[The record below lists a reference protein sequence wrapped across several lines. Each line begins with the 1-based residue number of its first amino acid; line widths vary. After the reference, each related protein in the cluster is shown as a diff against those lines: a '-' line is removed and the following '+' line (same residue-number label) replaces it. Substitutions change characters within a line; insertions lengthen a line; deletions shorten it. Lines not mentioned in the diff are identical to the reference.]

1 MVLRRST
8 TRRSRSSRF
17 RLALLVLTSI
27 VLITLDVRTEGGA
40 IDTAR
45 SAVLD
50 ALGPLRSNST
60 RLFEPV
66 GGAWEAVTSYD
77 DLEAQNA
84 LLRAKIAELQSSVLE
99 VGEIERERKS
109 LLALL
114 GARDRVAQVGRR
126 TARVID
132 APISNYQ
139 RTLELDKGS
148 RDGIAV
154 GMPVETGAGVIG
166 RISNVS
172 ITRSQVELL
181 TDPNF
186 DVGVRMV
193 RSGDDGIA
201 SGRGHNRELEVSFIE
216 LDTVVIP
223 GETVVS
229 SGFQGS
235 TFPEGLLIGT
245 VVDVVPNAVQGT
257 QRITIHPAADLDRL
271 RWVQVLLFY
280 PDAPEP
286 VIVDRL
292 PEDEIEDVESEG
304 SAP

>member
-1 MVLRRST
+1 VVLRRST

-292 PEDEIEDVESEG
+292 PEDEIVDVEPEG

>member
-1 MVLRRST
+1 MLRRST
-8 TRRSRSSRF
+8 SRRSRSSQF
-17 RLALLVLTSI
+17 RLALLVLTSL
-27 VLITLDVRTEGGA
+27 VLITLDARTEGGA

-45 SAVLD
+45 GAVLD
-50 ALGPLRSNST
+50 VLGPLRSNT
-60 RLFEPV
+60 AKIFEPI
-66 GGAWEAVTSYD
+66 GEAWEAVTSYD
-77 DLEAQNA
+77 ELEAHNA
-84 LLRAKIAELQSSVLE
+84 LLRAKLTEIQNSVLE
-99 VGEIERERKS
+99 VGEIERERES

-114 GARDRVAQVGRR
+114 GARDRVAHVGRR

-132 APISNYQ
+132 APVSNYQ

-148 RDGIAV
+148 RDGITV

-172 ITRSQVELL
+172 VTRSQVELL

-201 SGRGHNRELEVSFIE
+201 SGRGHNEDLEVSFIE

-223 GETVVS
+223 GETVVT

-271 RWVQVLLFY
+271 RWVQVLLFDA
-280 PDAPEP
+280 DAPEP
-286 VIVDRL
+286 VVVDRV
-292 PEDEIEDVESEG
+292 PENDAAETESEE
-304 SAP
+304 STP

>member
-1 MVLRRST
+1 MVLHRST

-27 VLITLDVRTEGGA
+27 VLITIDVRTEGGA

-45 SAVLD
+45 SVVLD

-60 RLFEPV
+60 RIFEPV

-114 GARDRVAQVGRR
+114 GARDRVAHVGRR

-186 DVGVRMV
+186 DVGVRMA

-271 RWVQVLLFY
+271 QWVQVLLFH

-292 PEDEIEDVESEG
+292 PEDEIAEVESEG

>member
-1 MVLRRST
+1 MLRRST
-8 TRRSRSSRF
+8 SRRSRSSQF
-17 RLALLVLTSI
+17 RLALLVLTSL
-27 VLITLDVRTEGGA
+27 VLITLDARTEGGA

-45 SAVLD
+45 GAVLD
-50 ALGPLRSNST
+50 VLGPLRSNT
-60 RLFEPV
+60 AKIFEPI
-66 GGAWEAVTSYD
+66 GEAWEAVTSYD
-77 DLEAQNA
+77 ELEAHNA
-84 LLRAKIAELQSSVLE
+84 LLRAKLAEVQNSVLE
-99 VGEIERERKS
+99 VGEIERERES

-114 GARDRVAQVGRR
+114 GARDRVAHVGRR

-132 APISNYQ
+132 APVSNYQ

-148 RDGIAV
+148 RDGITV

-172 ITRSQVELL
+172 VTRSQVELL

-201 SGRGHNRELEVSFIE
+201 SGRGHNEDLEVSFIE

-223 GETVVS
+223 GETVVT

-271 RWVQVLLFY
+271 RWVQVLLFD

-286 VIVDRL
+286 VVVDRV
-292 PEDEIEDVESEG
+292 PENDAAETESEE
-304 SAP
+304 STP

>member
-1 MVLRRST
+1 MLRRST
-8 TRRSRSSRF
+8 SRRSRSSQF
-17 RLALLVLTSI
+17 RLALLVLTSL
-27 VLITLDVRTEGGA
+27 VLITLDARTEGGA

-45 SAVLD
+45 GAVLD
-50 ALGPLRSNST
+50 VLGPLRSNT
-60 RLFEPV
+60 AKIFEPI
-66 GGAWEAVTSYD
+66 GEAWEAVTSYD
-77 DLEAQNA
+77 ELEAHNA
-84 LLRAKIAELQSSVLE
+84 LLRAKLTEIQNSVLE
-99 VGEIERERKS
+99 VGEIERERES

-114 GARDRVAQVGRR
+114 GARDRVAHVGRR

-132 APISNYQ
+132 APVSNYQ

-148 RDGIAV
+148 RDGITV

-172 ITRSQVELL
+172 VTRSQVELL

-201 SGRGHNRELEVSFIE
+201 SGRGHNEDLEVSFIE

-223 GETVVS
+223 GETVVT

-271 RWVQVLLFY
+271 RWVQVLLFD

-286 VIVDRL
+286 VVVDRV
-292 PEDEIEDVESEG
+292 PENDAAETESEE

>member
-1 MVLRRST
+1 L
-8 TRRSRSSRF
+8 
-17 RLALLVLTSI
+17 
-27 VLITLDVRTEGGA
+27 VLITLDARTEGGA

-45 SAVLD
+45 GAVLD
-50 ALGPLRSNST
+50 VLGPLRSNT
-60 RLFEPV
+60 AKIFEPI
-66 GGAWEAVTSYD
+66 GEAWEAVTSYD
-77 DLEAQNA
+77 ELEAHNA
-84 LLRAKIAELQSSVLE
+84 LLRAKLTEIQNSVLE
-99 VGEIERERKS
+99 VGEIERERES

-114 GARDRVAQVGRR
+114 GARDRVAHVGRR

-132 APISNYQ
+132 APVSNYQ

-148 RDGIAV
+148 RDGITV

-172 ITRSQVELL
+172 VTRSQVELL

-201 SGRGHNRELEVSFIE
+201 SGRGHNEDLEVSFIE

-223 GETVVS
+223 GETVVT

-271 RWVQVLLFY
+271 RWVQVLLFD

-286 VIVDRL
+286 VVVDRV
-292 PEDEIEDVESEG
+292 PENDAAETESEE
-304 SAP
+304 STP

>member
-1 MVLRRST
+1 MLRRST
-8 TRRSRSSRF
+8 SRRSRSSQF
-17 RLALLVLTSI
+17 RLALLVLTSL
-27 VLITLDVRTEGGA
+27 VLITLDARTEGGA

-45 SAVLD
+45 GAVLD
-50 ALGPLRSNST
+50 VLGPLRSNT
-60 RLFEPV
+60 AKIFEPV
-66 GGAWEAVTSYD
+66 GEAWEAVTSYD
-77 DLEAQNA
+77 ELEAHNA
-84 LLRAKIAELQSSVLE
+84 LLRAKLAEVQNSVLE
-99 VGEIERERKS
+99 VGEIERERES

-114 GARDRVAQVGRR
+114 GARDRVAHVGRR

-132 APISNYQ
+132 APVSNYQ

-148 RDGIAV
+148 RDGITV

-172 ITRSQVELL
+172 VTRSQVELL

-201 SGRGHNRELEVSFIE
+201 SGRGHNEDLEVSFIE

-223 GETVVS
+223 GETVVT

-271 RWVQVLLFY
+271 RWVQVLLFD

-286 VIVDRL
+286 VVVDRV
-292 PEDEIEDVESEG
+292 PENDAAETESEE
-304 SAP
+304 STP

>member
-45 SAVLD
+45 GAVLD

-286 VIVDRL
+286 VIVDRI

>member
-1 MVLRRST
+1 MFRRSNFRKNRT
-8 TRRSRSSRF
+8 SRL
-17 RLALLVLTSI
+17 RLALLIITSV
-27 VLITLDVRTEGGA
+27 VLITMDMRSEGGV

-45 SAVLD
+45 GAVLD
-50 ALGPLRSNST
+50 VLGPLRSASSSI
-60 RLFEPV
+60 FEPV

-77 DLEAQNA
+77 DLEARNA

-99 VGEIERERKS
+99 VGEIERERKA
-109 LLALL
+109 LLSLL
-114 GARDRVAQVGRR
+114 GARDRAAQVGRR

-148 RDGIAV
+148 RDGIEM

-166 RISNVS
+166 RISAVS
-172 ITRSQVELL
+172 VTRSQVELL

-201 SGRGHNRELEVSFIE
+201 SGRGQNEDLEVSFIE

-223 GETVVS
+223 GETVVT

-257 QRITIHPAADLDRL
+257 QRITVHPAADLDRL

-280 PDAPEP
+280 PEAPEP
-286 VIVDRL
+286 VIVDRV
-292 PEDEIEDVESEG
+292 PQDNTPTTTQQE
-304 SAP
+304 PRQ

>member
-1 MVLRRST
+1 MLRRST
-8 TRRSRSSRF
+8 SRRSRSSQF
-17 RLALLVLTSI
+17 RLALLVLTSL
-27 VLITLDVRTEGGA
+27 VLITLDARTEGGA

-45 SAVLD
+45 GAVLD
-50 ALGPLRSNST
+50 VLGPLRSNT
-60 RLFEPV
+60 AKIFEPI
-66 GGAWEAVTSYD
+66 GEAWEAVTSYD
-77 DLEAQNA
+77 ELEAHNA
-84 LLRAKIAELQSSVLE
+84 LLRAKLTEIQNSVLE
-99 VGEIERERKS
+99 VGEIERERES

-114 GARDRVAQVGRR
+114 GARDRVAHVGRR

-132 APISNYQ
+132 APVSNYQ
-139 RTLELDKGS
+139 RTLEVDKGS
-148 RDGIAV
+148 RDGITV

-172 ITRSQVELL
+172 VTRSQVELL

-201 SGRGHNRELEVSFIE
+201 SGRGHNEDLEVSFIE

-223 GETVVS
+223 GETVVT

-271 RWVQVLLFY
+271 RWVQVLLFD

-286 VIVDRL
+286 VVVDRV
-292 PEDEIEDVESEG
+292 PENDAAETESEG

>member
-1 MVLRRST
+1 VVLRRTT

-27 VLITLDVRTEGGA
+27 VLITIDVRTEGGA

-45 SAVLD
+45 GAVLD
-50 ALGPLRSNST
+50 ALGPLRSNSS
-60 RLFEPV
+60 RIFEPV
-66 GGAWEAVTSYD
+66 GGAWEAVSSYD
-77 DLEAQNA
+77 ELEAQNS

-148 RDGIAV
+148 RDGVAI

-172 ITRSQVELL
+172 VTRSQVELL

-223 GETVVS
+223 GETVVT

-245 VVDVVPNAVQGT
+245 VVDVMPNAVQGT

-286 VIVDRL
+286 LIVDRV
-292 PEDEIEDVESEG
+292 PEDESVDVEPEG

>member
-1 MVLRRST
+1 MLRRST
-8 TRRSRSSRF
+8 SRRSRSSQF
-17 RLALLVLTSI
+17 RLALLVLTSL
-27 VLITLDVRTEGGA
+27 VLITLDARTEGGA

-45 SAVLD
+45 GAVLD
-50 ALGPLRSNST
+50 VLGPLRSNT
-60 RLFEPV
+60 AKILEPI
-66 GGAWEAVTSYD
+66 GEAWEAVTSYD
-77 DLEAQNA
+77 ELEAHNA
-84 LLRAKIAELQSSVLE
+84 LLRAKLTEIQNSVLE
-99 VGEIERERKS
+99 VGEIERERES

-114 GARDRVAQVGRR
+114 GARDRVAHVGRR

-132 APISNYQ
+132 APVSNYQ

-148 RDGIAV
+148 RDGITV

-172 ITRSQVELL
+172 VTRSQVELL

-201 SGRGHNRELEVSFIE
+201 SGRGHNEDLEVSFIE

-223 GETVVS
+223 GETVVT

-271 RWVQVLLFY
+271 RWVQVLLFD

-286 VIVDRL
+286 VVVDRV
-292 PEDEIEDVESEG
+292 PENDAAETESEE
-304 SAP
+304 STP

>member
-8 TRRSRSSRF
+8 IRRSRSSRF

-60 RLFEPV
+60 RIFEPV

-84 LLRAKIAELQSSVLE
+84 LLRAKIAELQNSVLE

-292 PEDEIEDVESEG
+292 PEDEIAEVESEG

>member
-1 MVLRRST
+1 MLRRST
-8 TRRSRSSRF
+8 SRRSRSSQF
-17 RLALLVLTSI
+17 RLALLVLTSL
-27 VLITLDVRTEGGA
+27 VLITLDARTEGGA

-45 SAVLD
+45 GAVLD
-50 ALGPLRSNST
+50 VLGPLRSNT
-60 RLFEPV
+60 AKIFEPI
-66 GGAWEAVTSYD
+66 GEAWEAVTSYD
-77 DLEAQNA
+77 ELEAHNA
-84 LLRAKIAELQSSVLE
+84 LLRAKLTEIQNSVLE
-99 VGEIERERKS
+99 VGEIEREREA

-114 GARDRVAQVGRR
+114 GARDRVAHVGRR

-132 APISNYQ
+132 APVSNYQ

-148 RDGIAV
+148 RDGITV

-172 ITRSQVELL
+172 VTRSQVELL

-201 SGRGHNRELEVSFIE
+201 SGRGHNEDLEVSFIE

-223 GETVVS
+223 GETVVT

-271 RWVQVLLFY
+271 RWVQVLLFD

-286 VIVDRL
+286 VVVDRV
-292 PEDEIEDVESEG
+292 PENDAAETESEE
-304 SAP
+304 STP

>member
-292 PEDEIEDVESEG
+292 PEDEIVDVESEG

>member
-286 VIVDRL
+286 VIVDRI

>member
-8 TRRSRSSRF
+8 IRRSRSSRF

-60 RLFEPV
+60 RIFEPV

-84 LLRAKIAELQSSVLE
+84 LLRAKIAELQNSVLE

-286 VIVDRL
+286 VIVDRV
-292 PEDEIEDVESEG
+292 PEDEIAEVESEG

>member
-17 RLALLVLTSI
+17 RLALLFLTSI

-60 RLFEPV
+60 RIFEPV

-84 LLRAKIAELQSSVLE
+84 LLRAKIAELQNSVLE

-201 SGRGHNRELEVSFIE
+201 SGRGRNRELEVSFIE

-292 PEDEIEDVESEG
+292 PEDEIAEVESEG

>member
-1 MVLRRST
+1 VVLRRST

>member
-1 MVLRRST
+1 MLRRST
-8 TRRSRSSRF
+8 SRRSRSSQF
-17 RLALLVLTSI
+17 RLALLVLTSL
-27 VLITLDVRTEGGA
+27 VLITLDARTEGGA

-45 SAVLD
+45 GAVLD
-50 ALGPLRSNST
+50 VLGPLRSNT
-60 RLFEPV
+60 AKIFEPI
-66 GGAWEAVTSYD
+66 GEAWEAVTSYD
-77 DLEAQNA
+77 ELEAHNA
-84 LLRAKIAELQSSVLE
+84 LLRAKLAEVQNSVLE
-99 VGEIERERKS
+99 VGEIERERES

-114 GARDRVAQVGRR
+114 GARDRVAHVGRR

-132 APISNYQ
+132 APVSNYQ

-148 RDGIAV
+148 RDGITV

-172 ITRSQVELL
+172 VTRSQVELL

-201 SGRGHNRELEVSFIE
+201 SGRGHNEDLEVSFIE

-223 GETVVS
+223 GETVVT
-229 SGFQGS
+229 SGFQWS

-271 RWVQVLLFY
+271 RWVQVLLFD

-286 VIVDRL
+286 VVVDRV
-292 PEDEIEDVESEG
+292 PENDAAETESEE

>member
-1 MVLRRST
+1 MLRRST
-8 TRRSRSSRF
+8 SRRSRSSQF
-17 RLALLVLTSI
+17 RLALLVLTSL
-27 VLITLDVRTEGGA
+27 VLITLDARTEGGA

-45 SAVLD
+45 GAVLD
-50 ALGPLRSNST
+50 VLGPLRSNT
-60 RLFEPV
+60 AKIFEPI
-66 GGAWEAVTSYD
+66 GEAWEAVTGYD
-77 DLEAQNA
+77 ELEAHNA
-84 LLRAKIAELQSSVLE
+84 LLRAKLTEIQNSVLE
-99 VGEIERERKS
+99 VGEIERERES

-114 GARDRVAQVGRR
+114 GARDRVAHVGRR

-132 APISNYQ
+132 APVSNYQ

-148 RDGIAV
+148 RDGITV

-172 ITRSQVELL
+172 VTRSQVELL

-201 SGRGHNRELEVSFIE
+201 SGRGHNEDLEVSFIE

-223 GETVVS
+223 GETVVT

-271 RWVQVLLFY
+271 RWVQVLLFD

-286 VIVDRL
+286 VVVDRV
-292 PEDEIEDVESEG
+292 PENDAAETESEE
-304 SAP
+304 STP

>member
-1 MVLRRST
+1 
-8 TRRSRSSRF
+8 
-17 RLALLVLTSI
+17 
-27 VLITLDVRTEGGA
+27 
-40 IDTAR
+40 
-45 SAVLD
+45 VLD

-286 VIVDRL
+286 VIVDRI

>member
-84 LLRAKIAELQSSVLE
+84 LLRAKIAKLQSSVLE

-292 PEDEIEDVESEG
+292 PEDEIVDVEPEG

>member
-50 ALGPLRSNST
+50 ALG
-60 RLFEPV
+60 
-66 GGAWEAVTSYD
+66 AWEAVTSYD

-84 LLRAKIAELQSSVLE
+84 LLRAKIAELQNSVLE

-148 RDGIAV
+148 RDGIAI

-166 RISNVS
+166 RISIVS
-172 ITRSQVELL
+172 ITRSQVEVL

-292 PEDEIEDVESEG
+292 PEDEITEIESEG

>member
-1 MVLRRST
+1 VVLRRST

-166 RISNVS
+166 RIPNAS

-286 VIVDRL
+286 VIVDRI

>member
-292 PEDEIEDVESEG
+292 PEDEIVDVEPEG

>member
-1 MVLRRST
+1 M
-8 TRRSRSSRF
+8 
-17 RLALLVLTSI
+17 
-27 VLITLDVRTEGGA
+27 LITLDARTEGGA

-45 SAVLD
+45 GAVLD
-50 ALGPLRSNST
+50 VLGPLRSNT
-60 RLFEPV
+60 AKIFEPI
-66 GGAWEAVTSYD
+66 GEAWEAVTSYD
-77 DLEAQNA
+77 ELEAHNA
-84 LLRAKIAELQSSVLE
+84 LLRAKLTEIQNSVLE
-99 VGEIERERKS
+99 VGEIERERES

-114 GARDRVAQVGRR
+114 GARDRVAHVGRR

-132 APISNYQ
+132 APVSNYQ

-148 RDGIAV
+148 RDGITV

-172 ITRSQVELL
+172 VTRSQVELL

-201 SGRGHNRELEVSFIE
+201 SGRGHNEDLEVSFIE

-223 GETVVS
+223 GETVVT

-271 RWVQVLLFY
+271 RWVQVLLFD

-286 VIVDRL
+286 VVVDRV
-292 PEDEIEDVESEG
+292 PENDAAETESEE
-304 SAP
+304 STP

>member
-1 MVLRRST
+1 VVLRRST
-8 TRRSRSSRF
+8 IRRSRSSRF

-60 RLFEPV
+60 RIFEPV

-84 LLRAKIAELQSSVLE
+84 LLRAKIAELQNSVLE

-292 PEDEIEDVESEG
+292 PEDEIAEVESEG

>member
-1 MVLRRST
+1 MLGRST
-8 TRRSRSSRF
+8 SRRSRSSKF
-17 RLALLVLTSI
+17 RLGLLVFTSL
-27 VLITLDVRTEGGA
+27 VLITIDVRTEGGA

-45 SAVLD
+45 GFVLD
-50 ALGPLRSNST
+50 ALGPLRSNTS
-60 RLFEPV
+60 RILEPV

-77 DLEAQNA
+77 DLEARNA

-172 ITRSQVELL
+172 VTRSQVELL

-186 DVGVRMV
+186 DVGIRMA

-201 SGRGHNRELEVSFIE
+201 SGRGRNSDLEVSFIE

-223 GETVVS
+223 GETVVT

-257 QRITIHPAADLDRL
+257 QRITVHPAADLDRL

-286 VIVDRL
+286 VIVDRV
-292 PEDEIEDVESEG
+292 PQDDVADVESEG
-304 SAP
+304 STP

>member
-1 MVLRRST
+1 M
-8 TRRSRSSRF
+8 
-17 RLALLVLTSI
+17 LVLTSI
-27 VLITLDVRTEGGA
+27 VLITIDVRTEGGA

-45 SAVLD
+45 GAVLD
-50 ALGPLRSNST
+50 ALGPLRSNSS
-60 RLFEPV
+60 RIFEPV
-66 GGAWEAVTSYD
+66 GGAWEAVSSYD
-77 DLEAQNA
+77 ELEAQNS

-148 RDGIAV
+148 RDGVAI

-172 ITRSQVELL
+172 VTRSQVELL

-223 GETVVS
+223 GETVVT

-245 VVDVVPNAVQGT
+245 VVDVIPNAVQGT

-286 VIVDRL
+286 VIVDRV
-292 PEDEIEDVESEG
+292 PEDESVDVEPEG

>member
-1 MVLRRST
+1 
-8 TRRSRSSRF
+8 
-17 RLALLVLTSI
+17 
-27 VLITLDVRTEGGA
+27 
-40 IDTAR
+40 
-45 SAVLD
+45 
-50 ALGPLRSNST
+50 
-60 RLFEPV
+60 
-66 GGAWEAVTSYD
+66 
-77 DLEAQNA
+77 
-84 LLRAKIAELQSSVLE
+84 LRAKVAELQNSVLE
-99 VGEIERERKS
+99 VGEIERERKA
-109 LLALL
+109 LLSLL

-148 RDGIAV
+148 RDGLVI

-166 RISNVS
+166 RISAVS
-172 ITRSQVELL
+172 VTRSQVELL

-186 DVGVRMV
+186 DVGIRMV

-201 SGRGHNRELEVSFIE
+201 SGKGQNRELEVSFIE

-223 GETVVS
+223 GETVVT

-235 TFPEGLLIGT
+235 SFPEGLLIGT

-257 QRITIHPAADLDRL
+257 QRITVHPAADLDRL

-286 VIVDRL
+286 VVVDRV
-292 PEDEIEDVESEG
+292 PDDETPGRSTEE
-304 SAP
+304 PTQ

>member
-1 MVLRRST
+1 MLRRST
-8 TRRSRSSRF
+8 SRRSRSSQF
-17 RLALLVLTSI
+17 RLALLVLTSL
-27 VLITLDVRTEGGA
+27 VLITLDARTEGGA

-45 SAVLD
+45 GAVLD
-50 ALGPLRSNST
+50 VLGPLRSNT
-60 RLFEPV
+60 AKIFEPI
-66 GGAWEAVTSYD
+66 GEAWEAVTSYD
-77 DLEAQNA
+77 ELEAHNA
-84 LLRAKIAELQSSVLE
+84 LLRAKLTEIQNSVLE
-99 VGEIERERKS
+99 VGEIERERES

-114 GARDRVAQVGRR
+114 GARDRVAHVGRR

-132 APISNYQ
+132 APVSNYQ

-148 RDGIAV
+148 RDGITV

-172 ITRSQVELL
+172 VTRSQVELL

-201 SGRGHNRELEVSFIE
+201 SGRGHNEDLEVSFIE

-223 GETVVS
+223 GETVVTC
-229 SGFQGS
+229 GFQGS
-235 TFPEGLLIGT
+235 TFSEGLLIGT

-271 RWVQVLLFY
+271 RWVQVLLFD

-286 VIVDRL
+286 VVVDRV
-292 PEDEIEDVESEG
+292 PENDAAETESEE
-304 SAP
+304 STP

>member
-1 MVLRRST
+1 MLRRST
-8 TRRSRSSRF
+8 SRRSRSSQF
-17 RLALLVLTSI
+17 RLALLVLTSL
-27 VLITLDVRTEGGA
+27 VLITLDARTEGGA

-45 SAVLD
+45 GAVLD
-50 ALGPLRSNST
+50 VLGPLRSNT
-60 RLFEPV
+60 AKIFEPI
-66 GGAWEAVTSYD
+66 GEAWEAVTSYD
-77 DLEAQNA
+77 ELEAHNA
-84 LLRAKIAELQSSVLE
+84 LLRAKLTEIQNSVLE
-99 VGEIERERKS
+99 VGEIERERES

-114 GARDRVAQVGRR
+114 GARDRVAHVGRR

-132 APISNYQ
+132 APVSNYQ

-148 RDGIAV
+148 RDGITV

-172 ITRSQVELL
+172 VTRSQVELL

-201 SGRGHNRELEVSFIE
+201 SGRGHNEDLEVSFIE

-223 GETVVS
+223 GETVVT

-271 RWVQVLLFY
+271 RWVQVLLFD

-286 VIVDRL
+286 VVVDRV
-292 PEDEIEDVESEG
+292 PENDAAETESEE
-304 SAP
+304 STP

>member
-1 MVLRRST
+1 VVLRRST

-286 VIVDRL
+286 VIVDRI

>member
-1 MVLRRST
+1 MLRRATS
-8 TRRSRSSRF
+8 RRSRSSQF
-17 RLALLVLTSI
+17 RLALLVLTSL
-27 VLITLDVRTEGGA
+27 VLITLDARTEGGA

-45 SAVLD
+45 GAVLD
-50 ALGPLRSNST
+50 VLGPLRSNT
-60 RLFEPV
+60 AKIFEPI
-66 GGAWEAVTSYD
+66 GEAWEAVTSYD
-77 DLEAQNA
+77 ELEAHNA
-84 LLRAKIAELQSSVLE
+84 LLRAKLTEIQNSVLE
-99 VGEIERERKS
+99 VGEIERERES
-109 LLALL
+109 GLALL
-114 GARDRVAQVGRR
+114 GASDRVAHVGRR
-126 TARVID
+126 TARVIA
-132 APISNYQ
+132 APVSNYQ

-148 RDGIAV
+148 RDGITV

-172 ITRSQVELL
+172 VTRSQVELL

-201 SGRGHNRELEVSFIE
+201 SGRGHNEDLEVSFIE

-223 GETVVS
+223 GETVVT

-271 RWVQVLLFY
+271 RWVQVLLFD

-286 VIVDRL
+286 VVVDRV
-292 PEDEIEDVESEG
+292 PENDAAETESEE
-304 SAP
+304 STP